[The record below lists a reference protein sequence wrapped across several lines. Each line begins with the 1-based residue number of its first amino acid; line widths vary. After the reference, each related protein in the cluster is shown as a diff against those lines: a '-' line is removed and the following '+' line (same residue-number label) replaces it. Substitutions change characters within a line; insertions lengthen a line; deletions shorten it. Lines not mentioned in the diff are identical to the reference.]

1 MTDTDIT
8 QSTCSQ
14 LNKYSTTPAG
24 STNRPGYYTV
34 TALYIAI
41 VL

>member
-1 MTDTDIT
+1 MIDTDIT
-8 QSTCSQ
+8 YSQ
-14 LNKYSTTPAG
+14 LNMYSTTPAG
-24 STNRPGYYTV
+24 STTQQGYYTV